1 MVEIQKKDNPFISD
15 VDKVEI
21 QIDNLPLDAAGRV
34 KPETLH
40 EARFSIYFLAALSL
54 AEGKVTTE
62 NLTEEKLSS
71 PEIEALRKKITT
83 HGFFN
88 ICLSS
93 HVKVHMKDGTIYEG
107 QTSAPKGSSDNPLTA
122 GELKDKFMIT
132 SGLSPGRA
140 KKVIERVMELENVE
154 SAAEI
159 LSLIRQE

>member
-1 MVEIQKKDNPFISD
+1 MVEIQNKENPLISD
-15 VDKVEI
+15 VEKVEI

-62 NLTEEKLSS
+62 NLIEEKVTS

-83 HGFFN
+83 HGFSN

-93 HVKVHMKDGTIYEG
+93 HVKVYMKDGTIYERN
-107 QTSAPKGSSDNPLTA
+107 TSAPKGSSENPLTVS
-122 GELKDKFMIT
+122 EIKDKFRIT
-132 SGLSPGRA
+132 SGLSPDRA
-140 KKVIERVMELENVE
+140 GKLIESIMELEKAKSV
-154 SAAEI
+154 AEI
-159 LSLIRQE
+159 LSLISPE

>member
-1 MVEIQKKDNPFISD
+1 MVEIQNKENPLISD
-15 VDKVEI
+15 VEKVEI

-62 NLTEEKLSS
+62 NLIEEKVAS

-93 HVKVHMKDGTIYEG
+93 HVKVHMKDGTIYKRN
-107 QTSAPKGSSDNPLTA
+107 TSAPKGSSENPLTA
-122 GELKDKFMIT
+122 RELKDKFRIT
-132 SGLSPGRA
+132 SGLSPDRAGR
-140 KKVIERVMELENVE
+140 VIERVMELEKVE
-154 SAAEI
+154 SVAEV
-159 LSLIRQE
+159 LSLISPE